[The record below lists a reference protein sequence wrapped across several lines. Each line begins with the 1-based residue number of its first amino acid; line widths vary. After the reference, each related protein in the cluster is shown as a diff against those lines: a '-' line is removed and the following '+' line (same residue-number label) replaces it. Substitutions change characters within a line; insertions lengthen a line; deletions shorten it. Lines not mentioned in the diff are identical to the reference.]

1 MAPTVGRAA
10 PGDTACV
17 TGATAHPGECD
28 PARDWHGRRAVG
40 GRAVAEL
47 ALPVESPA
55 ECVAAGIDAAR
66 MTRTPPGAYGR
77 EVELRAPGDHWGRPV
92 SGRAV
97 AELAVPVES
106 PAECAT
112 AAINATGVTAPRAYR
127 GEDYPARHCHG
138 HRAVGSRAVAEFA
151 LPVESPAER
160 LAARVDAAG
169 VTAPG
174 AHGGEGHHAR
184 HRHGR
189 RAVGGRAVAEL
200 AVVVESPA
208 VRRAAQG
215 NATGVT

>member
-1 MAPTVGRAA
+1 MAPTVGRSA
-10 PGDTACV
+10 PGDTARV

-55 ECVAAGIDAAR
+55 ECAA
-66 MTRTPPGAYGR
+66 
-77 EVELRAPGDHWGRPV
+77 
-92 SGRAV
+92 
-97 AELAVPVES
+97 
-106 PAECAT
+106 

-160 LAARVDAAG
+160 LAARV
-169 VTAPG
+169 
-174 AHGGEGHHAR
+174 
-184 HRHGR
+184 
-189 RAVGGRAVAEL
+189 
-200 AVVVESPA
+200 
-208 VRRAAQG
+208 
-215 NATGVT
+215 